1 MLGIA
6 AVLLAASMPARAATP
21 AEARVGS
28 LDYVEGKAFVDGAAV
43 NGTQATYPI
52 VGTGQV
58 LSTDKGHAEMLLTPG
73 VYLRLDNNSEVR
85 LLNASLTDTQ
95 VRLDEGAAMLEVDNL
110 HKENLI
116 RVQAGAGAV
125 TVLKQGLYRFAA
137 DPASVRVLDGKVQAV
152 VDDVSVKAGKH
163 REISLVS
170 QPTVS
175 KFSAANNDELSRW
188 SRLRSEYQA
197 EASMSSAQYL
207 ASTGLAWGYASWYWN
222 PWFSTWTWF
231 PASGWYMNPYGYGLY
246 SPWVVYRYV
255 PQRYYHGRS
264 YVPGAVA
271 RPPASAFVAR
281 PRMGTGTFGRPAN
294 RGAAGMSRSYSM
306 GRGFSGGHR

>member
-116 RVQAGAGAV
+116 RMQAGAGAV

-163 REISLVS
+163 REVSLVS
-170 QPTVS
+170 HPTVS
-175 KFSAANNDELSRW
+175 KFSPTNNDELSRW

-264 YVPGAVA
+264 YVPGAVV

-294 RGAAGMSRSYSM
+294 RGASGMSRSHSM